1 MARGRQRRDERLVM
15 LRVLKSSTQDPRTLL
30 SLVSVGREARD
41 ELALT
46 W

>member
-1 MARGRQRRDERLVM
+1 M
-15 LRVLKSSTQDPRTLL
+15 LDHA
-30 SLVSVGREARD
+30 SLETTAVYVDVVGREARD